1 MSRSECLVAPFPCM
15 TEKEIYRDLCEKENS
30 IPLFSQAWW
39 MDATCGES
47 AWNVIL
53 VRNSQGE
60 VVASL
65 PYLLKKKWGFKF
77 ICQPQLTQTNGVWFR
92 PTPYKNDN
100 ERLSAEKKMDDA
112 IIQRIDSMKLLFFSQ
127 CFHHSFSNW
136 LPFHWRGFWQ
146 TTRYTYRT
154 SDIQDLDTVLLRF
167 SDAKQRHIKKAMRN
181 GLRADTM
188 DAEAFYEFCCSAH
201 EKRGEKNILSKELVL
216 RCISAALSRGNG
228 KIIAIKD
235 KEEKIHSA
243 LFLCWDKESA
253 YYLIPATLPEY
264 KTSGASSLL
273 VWEAFQEAQRQN
285 LQSFDFEGSME
296 ENIENSY
303 RQYGAEQT
311 PYFKISKGLL
321 SHFL

>member
-1 MSRSECLVAPFPCM
+1 MFP
-15 TEKEIYRDLCEKENS
+15 
-30 IPLFSQAWW
+30 PLFLQL
-39 MDATCGES
+39 AT
-47 AWNVIL
+47 
-53 VRNSQGE
+53 
-60 VVASL
+60 L
-65 PYLLKKKWGFKF
+65 PL
-77 ICQPQLTQTNGVWFR
+77 
-92 PTPYKNDN
+92 
-100 ERLSAEKKMDDA
+100 ERFLANHQIHLRGTAYVPDDEELHCTSHP
-112 IIQRIDSMKLLFFSQ
+112 DT
-127 CFHHSFSNW
+127 
-136 LPFHWRGFWQ
+136 LP
-146 TTRYTYRT
+146 
-154 SDIQDLDTVLLRF
+154 LLRF

-235 KEEKIHSA
+235 KEEKVHSA